1 MSLNRGP
8 TVVIIVNLIVEI
20 LDMEESS
27 SAIQDDLM
35 SRVNILKEDLHD
47 ADRRA
52 DNSERQ
58 VVFLL
63 KKVQEQDDMITKY
76 MSDYKGTGQFIDDR
90 IPNKVVTCHCSL
102 AE

>member
-1 MSLNRGP
+1 
-8 TVVIIVNLIVEI
+8 
-20 LDMEESS
+20 MEESS

-58 VVFLL
+58 VIAGTNQKSLFRSRDWLSANQGPVFPGS
-63 KKVQEQDDMITKY
+63 VG
-76 MSDYKGTGQFIDDR
+76 S
-90 IPNKVVTCHCSL
+90 
-102 AE
+102 